1 MYRYD
6 WYIVPTILDKTV
18 SEEKVLTDFAKI
30 LNVLDNT
37 YIKKICGNIA
47 LKVIV
52 DGCYYG
58 YALDTGKSIQ
68 I

>member
-6 WYIVPTILDKTV
+6 WYLVPSILDEEVK
-18 SEEKVLTDFAKI
+18 EEKVLIDFSK
-30 LNVLDNT
+30 LLDFFDNT
-37 YIKKICGNIA
+37 YVKKLCGNIA

-58 YALDTGKSIQ
+58 YAIDNGKSL
-68 I
+68 